1 MKSECISLQTGVHV
15 GLIGFLVELCLT
27 IHGIGTG
34 HPADIAAVRLL
45 HAGVAVVGQHRVKDV
60 LQTCLQSRSR
70 DRSRDFHAAERRAGH
85 PVCRA
90 DVVPGTLSLSEN
102 VDAGMLQIAAH
113 DADDMDILGL
123 IRDTG
128 TQAADAAHHHIDVDA
143 RLTCLDELVDE
154 HFVGQAVDLD
164 ADVAALAAGGSFD
177 LTVYPIQQT
186 VL

>member
-1 MKSECISLQTGVHV
+1 
-15 GLIGFLVELCLT
+15 
-27 IHGIGTG
+27 
-34 HPADIAAVRLL
+34 
-45 HAGVAVVGQHRVKDV
+45 
-60 LQTCLQSRSR
+60 
-70 DRSRDFHAAERRAGH
+70 
-85 PVCRA
+85 
-90 DVVPGTLSLSEN
+90 
-102 VDAGMLQIAAH
+102 MLQIAAH

-128 TQAADAAHHHIDVDA
+128 TQAADASHHHIDVDA

>member
-1 MKSECISLQTGVHV
+1 
-15 GLIGFLVELCLT
+15 
-27 IHGIGTG
+27 
-34 HPADIAAVRLL
+34 
-45 HAGVAVVGQHRVKDV
+45 
-60 LQTCLQSRSR
+60 
-70 DRSRDFHAAERRAGH
+70 
-85 PVCRA
+85 
-90 DVVPGTLSLSEN
+90 
-102 VDAGMLQIAAH
+102 
-113 DADDMDILGL
+113 MDILGL

>member
-70 DRSRDFHAAERRAGH
+70 DRSRDFHAAE
-85 PVCRA
+85 
-90 DVVPGTLSLSEN
+90 
-102 VDAGMLQIAAH
+102 
-113 DADDMDILGL
+113 
-123 IRDTG
+123 
-128 TQAADAAHHHIDVDA
+128 
-143 RLTCLDELVDE
+143 
-154 HFVGQAVDLD
+154 AVER
-164 ADVAALAAGGSFD
+164 V
-177 LTVYPIQQT
+177 IQSAEPM
-186 VL
+186 

>member
-1 MKSECISLQTGVHV
+1 MHV